1 MYISYQESGDDID
14 RDRKQR
20 QQRKKKDKDND
31 NTTLTR
37 KVAMTKTKLG
47 NTDKYNSHQK
57 SGDDKALVGHGV
69 LAHCLVTA
77 LLNSR
82 MNISSGIFNKSRM
95 KGL

>member
-1 MYISYQESGDDID
+1 MTKTKLGN
-14 RDRKQR
+14 RDNKTRGKT
-20 QQRKKKDKDND
+20 K
-31 NTTLTR
+31 TTTTELTR

-69 LAHCLVTA
+69 LAHCLVAA

-82 MNISSGIFNKSRM
+82 MYI
-95 KGL
+95 